1 MMFLLFFLFFFWV
14 VGLNSLTL
22 TILFSYYI
30 WNLLVLINR
39 GLFRKKI
46 RGSPAKNPQLQLLA
60 RKRRAPGAPR
70 PGRMVSMARKIFV
83 GSLPQSITEDQ
94 LRQEFETYG
103 EVEAIFIKDF
113 LAN

>member
-1 MMFLLFFLFFFWV
+1 MTLYDVLTFFFSVFFV
-14 VGLNSLTL
+14 VVLNSLTL
-22 TILFSYYI
+22 TILFSYI
-30 WNLLVLINR
+30 WNLFVLINR

-60 RKRRAPGAPR
+60 RKRRGVPRGR
-70 PGRMVSMARKIFV
+70 PGMVSMARKIFV

-103 EVEAIFIKDF
+103 EVEAIFIKD
-113 LAN
+113 